1 MSITACAAAAL
12 AGCGANNHKA
22 RRPITDLV
30 ADEDVSV
37 MNGLLAL
44 ERRAIAAYTAG
55 IPLLDGSDKLA
66 ATLFLRQ
73 ELAHA
78 GMLLALI
85 QHSGGGAAL
94 RAPSYALGRPQG
106 RDGVLRLL
114 HDVERAEVAGYLDA
128 IPRLSHGRL
137 RSSAASILADDAQ
150 HVSVLRSALG
160 LSATPS
166 AFVTGVE

>member
-1 MSITACAAAAL
+1 MSVTACAAGAL
-12 AGCGANNHKA
+12 AGCGGKHKTH
-22 RRPITDLV
+22 RPITDLV
-30 ADEDVSV
+30 ADRDVTRL
-37 MNGLLAL
+37 NGLLEL

-55 IPLLDGSDKLA
+55 IPLLEGADKRA

-85 QHSGGGAAL
+85 RHSGGVAAP
-94 RAPSYALGRPQG
+94 RAPSYPLGRPRG
-106 RDGVLRLL
+106 RDGILQLL

-128 IPRLSHGRL
+128 IPRLSPGHL

-160 LSATPS
+160 LSATPG
-166 AFVTGVE
+166 AFVTGAE